1 MNEQSIIRE
10 RLTFT
15 GRVQGVGFR
24 YRAKYAA
31 DNVGVTGWV
40 TNEWDGSV
48 VMEAQGTADQINRV
62 LKMINQS
69 PYIQISWLDRKPLP
83 KEQHEK
89 GFHVR

>member
-1 MNEQSIIRE
+1 MKEEIIIRE
-10 RLTFT
+10 RLIFT

-31 DNVGVTGWV
+31 DSVGVTGWV

-48 VMEAQGTADQINRV
+48 VMEAQGTAEQINRV

-69 PYIQISWLDRKPLP
+69 LYIQISWIDRKPLP
-83 KEQHEK
+83 KEQCEK

>member
-10 RLTFT
+10 YLTFT

-24 YRAKYAA
+24 YRAKHAA
-31 DNVGVTGWV
+31 DSVGVTGWV

-48 VMEAQGTADQINRV
+48 VMEAQGTAEQINRV

-69 PYIQISWLDRKPLP
+69 PYIQISWIDRKPLP
-83 KEQHEK
+83 KSSMK
-89 GFHVR
+89 KDFI

>member
-31 DNVGVTGWV
+31 DNVGVTG
-40 TNEWDGSV
+40 
-48 VMEAQGTADQINRV
+48 
-62 LKMINQS
+62 
-69 PYIQISWLDRKPLP
+69 
-83 KEQHEK
+83 
-89 GFHVR
+89 

>member
-10 RLTFT
+10 HLTFT

-24 YRAKYAA
+24 YRAKHAA
-31 DNVGVTGWV
+31 DSVGVTGWV

-48 VMEAQGTADQINRV
+48 VMEAQGTAEQINRV

-69 PYIQISWLDRKPLP
+69 PHIQISWIDRKPLP

-89 GFHVR
+89 GFHIR